1 MDDRK
6 TFLFFASWA
15 DSLADLPPLERCEA
29 YDAIIAYARTG
40 EAVEPKSPLAR
51 IAFRFMRQGV
61 DESLDKY
68 DKSVEQRREAAK
80 RRWELRKAAEQAAA
94 PTPKP
99 ESEAKPEPE
108 VKPSPKS
115 KTKPEVEPEAKPEPE
130 ASVKQSPEYAFEEFR
145 RLYPGSKR
153 GARVEFEYFKSTV
166 PEWRSVLP
174 LLLPAAQRLIDW
186 TLAARAAGQ
195 FAPGYKSLREW
206 IRLECWTEE
215 FPEITGPDRAAVS
228 KQIQNDRDEC
238 HRQRDER
245 DAAEDRLQERYKQRI
260 PHAFTPQAP
269 LSFLQYRLLDL
280 DTTPDSRLADMI
292 DDIRARRLFVPTDA
306 GSLLKLRKR
315 LFENSC

>member
-40 EAVEPKSPLAR
+40 EAVEPKSPLACM
-51 IAFRFMRQGV
+51 AFRFMRQDV

-68 DKSVEQRREAAK
+68 DKAVEQRREAAK
-80 RRWELRKAAEQAAA
+80 RRWEMRKAAEQATA

-99 ESEAKPEPE
+99 ESEVTPE
-108 VKPSPKS
+108 VK
-115 KTKPEVEPEAKPEPE
+115 PEAKPEPE
-130 ASVKQSPEYAFEEFR
+130 IKPEVETKPEAPVKQSPEYAFEEFR

-166 PEWRSVLP
+166 PEWRTVLP
-174 LLLPAAQRLIDW
+174 LLLSAAQRLIDW

-228 KQIQNDRDEC
+228 KQIQNDRDER

-260 PHAFTPQAP
+260 PDAFTPQAP

-292 DDIRARRLFVPTDA
+292 ADIRARRLFVPTDA